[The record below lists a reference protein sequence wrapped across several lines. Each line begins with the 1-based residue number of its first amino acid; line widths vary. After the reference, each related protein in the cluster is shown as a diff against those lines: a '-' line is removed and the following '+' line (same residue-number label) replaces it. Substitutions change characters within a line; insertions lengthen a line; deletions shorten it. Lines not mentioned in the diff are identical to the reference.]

1 MAEVEDDELR
11 EVDWEKQRWAGARQR
26 GASESIDTAVQM
38 RLDAIVRRTDLTGE
52 IQESEWEKDG
62 RGVTLTI
69 KARSSMLLPGDTGG
83 PRTAARTGHPSNRK
97 FGVNA

>member
-1 MAEVEDDELR
+1 LYAMAEVEDDELR

-38 RLDAIVRRTDLTGE
+38 RLDAIVRMTDLTGE
-52 IQESEWEKDG
+52 IQESESKNRG
-62 RGVTLTI
+62 RVTLTI

-83 PRTAARTGHPSNRK
+83 PRTAMRTGHPRADGRS
-97 FGVNA
+97 

>member
-38 RLDAIVRRTDLTGE
+38 RLDAIVRMTDLTGE
-52 IQESEWEKDG
+52 IQESESKNRG
-62 RGVTLTI
+62 RVTLTI

-83 PRTAARTGHPSNRK
+83 PRTATRTGHQRADGRS
-97 FGVNA
+97 